1 MKPAKKEHS
10 MGIKSN
16 EDWLRALTAAG
27 AEQEEALKDL
37 RQKFL
42 HTMRSFLRQSH
53 GGKPVLDSEEARQ
66 LAEDCAQEALLKIQ
80 EKLGSFRGESQFTT
94 WATTVAIR
102 ILLQELRRRRWKD
115 VSLRYS
121 HIGDHPP
128 DWPIEDPKS
137 QDPEKAL
144 QQDEVWQIVTRII
157 EEELTARQRYV
168 LVANVFQE
176 MPLDLIADRLG
187 TNRDSVYKVLH
198 DARKKLKKC
207 LIKRGLTQE
216 EILHIFEITR

>member
-1 MKPAKKEHS
+1 ME
-10 MGIKSN
+10 IKSN
-16 EDWLRALTAAG
+16 QDWLRALRAAG
-27 AEQEEALKDL
+27 LEQEAALKDL

-42 HTMRSFLRQSH
+42 HTFRTYL
-53 GGKPVLDSEEARQ
+53 GKSQGDGRALSSEEARQ

-80 EKLGSFRGESQFTT
+80 EKLGTFRGESQFTT

-102 ILLQELRRRRWKD
+102 ILLQKIRRRRWKD
-115 VSLRYS
+115 LSLGYS
-121 HIGDHPP
+121 HISDHPA

-137 QDPEKAL
+137 QDPEQAL
-144 QQDEVWQIVTRII
+144 QQDEIWRIVKRII

-168 LVANVFQE
+168 LVANAFQG

-187 TNRDSVYKVLH
+187 TNRDNVYKVLY
-198 DARKKLKKC
+198 DARKKLKRC
-207 LIKRGLTQE
+207 LTKRGLTQQ

>member
-1 MKPAKKEHS
+1 
-10 MGIKSN
+10 MGIKTN
-16 EDWLRALTAAG
+16 ADWLRALKAVG

-37 RQKFL
+37 RQRFL
-42 HTMRSFLRQSH
+42 HTMRSLLRESH
-53 GGKPVLDSEEARQ
+53 GGNPVLDSEEARQ
-66 LAEDCAQEALLKIQ
+66 LAEDCAQEALIKVQ

-102 ILLQELRRRRWKD
+102 VLLQELRRRTWKD
-115 VSLRYS
+115 LSLRYS

-128 DWPIEDPKS
+128 NWPIEDPKS

-144 QQDEVWQIVTRII
+144 QQDEAWQIVKRII

-168 LVANVFQE
+168 LVANVFQG

-187 TNRDSVYKVLH
+187 TNRDNVYKVLH
-198 DARKKLKKC
+198 DARKKLKRC
-207 LIKRGLTQE
+207 LIKQGLSQE
-216 EILHIFEITR
+216 EILRVFEITR

>member
-1 MKPAKKEHS
+1 
-10 MGIKSN
+10 MGIKTN

-37 RQKFL
+37 RQRFF
-42 HTMRSFLRQSH
+42 HTFRTYL
-53 GGKPVLDSEEARQ
+53 GKSQGDRRALSSEEARQ

-94 WATTVAIR
+94 WDTTVAIR
-102 ILLQELRRRRWKD
+102 VLLQELRRRRWKD
-115 VSLRYS
+115 LSLRYS
-121 HIGDHPP
+121 HIGDHSP

-137 QDPEKAL
+137 HDPEKAL
-144 QQDEVWQIVTRII
+144 QQDEIWQIVKKII
-157 EEELTARQRYV
+157 EEDLTARQRYV
-168 LVANVFQE
+168 LVANVFQG

-187 TNRDSVYKVLH
+187 TNRDNVYKVLH
-198 DARKKLKKC
+198 DARRKLKRC
-207 LIKRGLTQE
+207 LTKRGLTQE